1 MKITSTLMKS
11 VMEPEDNR
19 LADEYVQEFVL
30 DHLEDVSVK
39 RENIVKNADEE
50 AVPAANQRPQNQRL
64 PPMPLTCGGGQPIVQ
79 SPPHQILTP
88 PAHPTVLT
96 PQSDE
101 QHGHPPMYGQHLVT
115 MASVQHH
122 PQNMVLHHHGQTGG
136 VLMSAVKQ
144 NNILMYPNT
153 PGTPP
158 DTPPISNSPNL
169 PVSPSSHFQMDQHHS
184 HIQQLH
190 PKPPDLME
198 GMVWLTQSLR
208 QEPLDLRPNCNG
220 DMGEVQDWSPHHG
233 VISSGKRTHHP
244 EYMHHHGHQDLVPLS
259 PQNLGFSRP
268 LSVGSNTVMSPI
280 SSSGRSL
287 NAGSSSC
294 DDLIN
299 DDLLTCLSVRE
310 LNKRLHGYPREEV
323 VRLKQKRRTL
333 KNRGYAQNCRSKRMH
348 QKHELEMTNRTLQSE
363 LHRMQLELNRITQE
377 RDYFKR
383 RCDLLHSN
391 GGRSDGLNSSGQSN
405 PSSPELGY

>member
-1 MKITSTLMKS
+1 MD
-11 VMEPEDNR
+11 PEENR

-30 DHLEDVSVK
+30 DHFEDVGSISVK
-39 RENIVKNADEE
+39 RENVNSVSNVDEE
-50 AVPAANQRPQNQRL
+50 GGPVSQRPSSQRL
-64 PPMPLTCGGGQPIVQ
+64 PSMPLTRGGGQSIVQ

-88 PAHPTVLT
+88 PAH
-96 PQSDE
+96 QSE
-101 QHGHPPMYGQHLVT
+101 EHNHPPMYGQHLVT
-115 MASVQHH
+115 MTTMQHH
-122 PQNMVLHHHGQTGG
+122 PQNMILHHGPPGG
-136 VLMSAVKQ
+136 VLVSAIKQ
-144 NNILMYPNT
+144 NNLVMYPNT

-169 PVSPSSHFQMDQHHS
+169 PVSPSHFQIDQHHS
-184 HIQQLH
+184 HIQQMH
-190 PKPPDLME
+190 PKAPDLME

-220 DMGEVQDWSPHHG
+220 EMGEVQDWSTVPHHG
-233 VISSGKRTHHP
+233 VISSGKRVHHT
-244 EYMHHHGHQDLVPLS
+244 EYMHHHHGHQEIGSLS

-268 LSVGSNTVMSPI
+268 MSVGSTTVMSPI

-287 NAGSSSC
+287 NTSNSSC
-294 DDLIN
+294 DDIIN

-310 LNKRLHGYPREEV
+310 LNKRLHGYPREAV

-348 QKHELEMTNRTLQSE
+348 QKHELELNNRSLQME
-363 LHRMQLELNRITQE
+363 LQRLQQELNRLSQE

-383 RCDLLHSN
+383 RYELLVGSN
-391 GGRSDGLNSSGQSN
+391 GGGSDGVHSSGQSN